1 MENILNN
8 LNTFLSDLNVFYR
21 KLQNYHWNVE
31 GPRFKELHATFETHY
46 DDLAEAIDTVAEL
59 IRGLGE
65 KTPGTFAFFMN
76 NTTIKN
82 GNENAT
88 EIEMLKDILDD
99 QYNILKT
106 LEAALKDAQD
116 VKDEVVAG
124 FLVERMTVHR
134 KNAWMLKSSI

>member
-1 MENILNN
+1 MSLVKSLELV
-8 LNTFLSDLNVFYR
+8 LADTYALYL
-21 KLQNYHWNVE
+21 KTQNYHWNVE